1 MTKLHFLRV
10 SGVTHKAF
18 QQKCKGCV
26 LWVWE
31 RVEIFISFYSHSVL
45 LISAS
50 KIH

>member
-1 MTKLHFLRV
+1 MTKLRYFKV
-10 SGVTHKAF
+10 SAVTHKAF
-18 QQKCKGCV
+18 PQKFKGCA

-31 RVEIFISFYSHSVL
+31 GVEIFISFHSNSVP